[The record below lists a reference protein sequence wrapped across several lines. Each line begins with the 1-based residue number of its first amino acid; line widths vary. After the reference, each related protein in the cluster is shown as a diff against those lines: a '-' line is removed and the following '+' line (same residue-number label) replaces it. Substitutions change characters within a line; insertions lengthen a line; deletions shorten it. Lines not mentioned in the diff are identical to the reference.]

1 MLNRSLLARAVAVL
15 GLLFFALV
23 VVADMSPAEARFSS
37 CATDPLV
44 FLSNGDW
51 VQITA
56 RIQTDASNVRQV
68 SYTLHAPSG
77 VTVSRIVYTGGVF
90 AHKETFAFL
99 NDSDSDHYETDT
111 IVTAHVS
118 GIKVTTT
125 TALRAYQV
133 SNSVSGFD
141 QQHLRVTVDRDS
153 VRSGWSMPNRQCSW
167 GLNCA
172 NR

>member
-1 MLNRSLLARAVAVL
+1 VLNRNLLARAVAVL

-44 FLSNGDW
+44 YLSNGDW

-56 RIQTDASNVRQV
+56 RIQTDASNVRAV
-68 SYTLHAPSG
+68 SYTLHAPPG

-90 AHKETFAFL
+90 ARKETFAL
-99 NDSDSDHYETDT
+99 SNDSDSDHYETDT
-111 IVTAHVS
+111 VVTTHIPGV
-118 GIKVTTT
+118 KVTTT

-133 SNSVSGFD
+133 SSSVSGYD
-141 QQHLRVTVDRDS
+141 QQHLRVTVHRDS
-153 VRSGWSMPNRQCSW
+153 VRSGWSMPNRKCSW
-167 GLNCA
+167 GVNCA
-172 NR
+172 AK